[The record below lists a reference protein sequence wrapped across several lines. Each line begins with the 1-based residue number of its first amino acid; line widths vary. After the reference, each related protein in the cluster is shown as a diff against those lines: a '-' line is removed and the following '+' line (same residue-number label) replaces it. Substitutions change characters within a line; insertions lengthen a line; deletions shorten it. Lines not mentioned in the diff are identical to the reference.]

1 MRMSE
6 LSERSGTTVATLKY
20 YLREGLVPAG
30 ESLGATRADY
40 SEAHLQR
47 VRLIRAL
54 IDAGVSV
61 AESKRVVEALDSP
74 PTSRHDLLGKA
85 QYALPATHPD
95 VAVSDEVHGLL
106 EELGWH
112 VSPDS
117 PALRSL
123 TGAIAA
129 ARSAGVPLEPGSLT
143 GYARATEGIAEV
155 DVAAVPRDDL
165 AAALH
170 RVVAGTVLVDP
181 VLAAL
186 RRLAQEHV
194 SGRAATPPT
203 TTGAGPRTTRT

>member
-1 MRMSE
+1 MRISE
-6 LSERSGTTVATLKY
+6 LSERSSTTVATLKY

-47 VRLIRAL
+47 VRLVRAL

-95 VAVSDEVHGLL
+95 VPVSDEVRDLL
-106 EELGWH
+106 DQLGWT

-129 ARSAGVPLEPGSLT
+129 ARSAGVPLEPESLT
-143 GYARATEGIAEV
+143 GYARATEDIAAV

-181 VLAAL
+181 
-186 RRLAQEHV
+186 
-194 SGRAATPPT
+194 
-203 TTGAGPRTTRT
+203 

>member
-47 VRLIRAL
+47 VRLVRAL

-85 QYALPATHPD
+85 QYALPATHAQ
-95 VAVSDEVHGLL
+95 VSVSDEVRDLL
-106 EELGWH
+106 GRLGWR

-129 ARSAGVPLEPGSLT
+129 ARSAGVPLEPESLT
-143 GYARATEGIAEV
+143 GYAHATEGIAAV

-194 SGRAATPPT
+194 SSRA
-203 TTGAGPRTTRT
+203 

>member
-20 YLREGLVPAG
+20 YLREGLLPAG
-30 ESLGATRADY
+30 ASMGATRADY
-40 SEAHLQR
+40 SQDHLQR
-47 VRLIRAL
+47 VRLVRAL

-61 AESKRVVEALDSP
+61 AQARRVVQTLDSP

-85 QYALPATHPD
+85 QYALPSAHAQVP
-95 VAVSDEVHGLL
+95 VSEEVQVLL
-106 EELGWH
+106 DRLGWR

-123 TGAIAA
+123 TGAISA
-129 ARSAGVPLEPGSLT
+129 ARSAGVPLEVESLT

-155 DVAAVPRDDL
+155 DVAADPRDDL
-165 AAALH
+165 AAALR

-181 VLAAL
+181 VLVAL

-194 SGRAATPPT
+194 
-203 TTGAGPRTTRT
+203 

>member
-1 MRMSE
+1 MRLSE

-61 AESKRVVEALDSP
+61 AEAKRVVEALDDP

-85 QYALPATHPD
+85 QYALPAPHSD
-95 VAVSDEVHGLL
+95 AAVSTEVEDLL
-106 EELGWH
+106 ERLGWQ
-112 VSPDS
+112 VSHDS

-129 ARSAGVPLEPGSLT
+129 ARSAGVPLAEDSLT
-143 GYARATEGIAEV
+143 GYARATEEIARV

-165 AAALH
+165 TAALH

-194 SGRAATPPT
+194 SSATT
-203 TTGAGPRTTRT
+203 

>member
-1 MRMSE
+1 MRISE
-6 LSERSGTTVATLKY
+6 LAERSGTTVATLKY

-47 VRLIRAL
+47 VRLVRAL

-85 QYALPATHPD
+85 QYALPATHAQ
-95 VAVSDEVHGLL
+95 VSVSDEVRDLL
-106 EELGWH
+106 GRLGWT

-129 ARSAGVPLEPGSLT
+129 ARSAGVPLEPESLT
-143 GYARATEGIAEV
+143 GYARATEGIAAV

-194 SGRAATPPT
+194 SSRA
-203 TTGAGPRTTRT
+203 

>member
-1 MRMSE
+1 MKMSE

-47 VRLIRAL
+47 VRLVRAL

-61 AESKRVVEALDSP
+61 AQSKRVVETLDSP

-85 QYALPATHPD
+85 QYALPASHPD
-95 VAVSDEVHGLL
+95 VAVSAEVTDLVAG
-106 EELGWH
+106 LGWQ

-129 ARSAGVPLEPGSLT
+129 ARSAGVPLEPESLT
-143 GYARATEGIAEV
+143 GYARATEGIAAV

-165 AAALH
+165 TAALH

-194 SGRAATPPT
+194 SSGAT
-203 TTGAGPRTTRT
+203 

>member
-1 MRMSE
+1 MKMSE

-47 VRLIRAL
+47 VRLVRAL

-61 AESKRVVEALDSP
+61 AQSKRVVETLDSP

-85 QYALPATHPD
+85 HYALPASHPD
-95 VAVSDEVHGLL
+95 VAVSAEVTDLVAG
-106 EELGWH
+106 LGWQ

-123 TGAIAA
+123 TG
-129 ARSAGVPLEPGSLT
+129 
-143 GYARATEGIAEV
+143 YARATEGIAAV

-165 AAALH
+165 TAALH

-194 SGRAATPPT
+194 SSGSS
-203 TTGAGPRTTRT
+203 

>member
-47 VRLIRAL
+47 VRLVRAL

-61 AESKRVVEALDSP
+61 AQSRRVVQTLDSP

-95 VAVSDEVHGLL
+95 IAVSAEVTELVAG
-106 EELGWH
+106 LGWR

-129 ARSAGVPLEPGSLT
+129 ARSAGVPLEPDSLT
-143 GYARATEGIAEV
+143 GYARATEGVAAV

-194 SGRAATPPT
+194 SSQT
-203 TTGAGPRTTRT
+203 T

>member
-1 MRMSE
+1 MKMSE

-47 VRLIRAL
+47 VRLVRAL

-61 AESKRVVEALDSP
+61 AQSKRVVETLDSP

-85 QYALPATHPD
+85 HYALPASHPD
-95 VAVSDEVHGLL
+95 VAVSAEVTELVAG
-106 EELGWH
+106 LGWQ

-129 ARSAGVPLEPGSLT
+129 ARSAGVPLEPDSLT
-143 GYARATEGIAEV
+143 GYARATEDIAAV

-194 SGRAATPPT
+194 SSAA
-203 TTGAGPRTTRT
+203 R

>member
-20 YLREGLVPAG
+20 YLREGLLPAG
-30 ESLGATRADY
+30 VSLGATRADY
-40 SEAHLQR
+40 SEAHLER
-47 VRLIRAL
+47 VRLVRAL

-61 AESKRVVEALDSP
+61 AQSKRVVETLDSP
-74 PTSRHDLLGKA
+74 PTSRHDLLGMA
-85 QYALPATHPD
+85 QYALPASHPD
-95 VAVSDEVHGLL
+95 VTVSAEVTSLVAA
-106 EELGWH
+106 LGWH
-112 VSPDS
+112 VTPES

-129 ARSAGVPLEPGSLT
+129 ARSAGVPLETESLT
-143 GYARATEGIAEV
+143 GYARATEGIAAV
-155 DVAAVPRDDL
+155 DVAAVPRHDL

-194 SGRAATPPT
+194 SSSAR
-203 TTGAGPRTTRT
+203 

>member
-1 MRMSE
+1 MRLSE

-85 QYALPATHPD
+85 QYALPSTHSE
-95 VAVSDEVHGLL
+95 VAVSGEVRDLL
-106 EELGWH
+106 DQLGWR
-112 VSPDS
+112 VSPGS

-129 ARSAGVPLEPGSLT
+129 ARSAGVPLESESLT
-143 GYARATEGIAEV
+143 GYARATVGIAEV

-194 SGRAATPPT
+194 SGRT
-203 TTGAGPRTTRT
+203 

>member
-1 MRMSE
+1 MRLYE

-20 YLREGLVPAG
+20 YLREGLVPVG
-30 ESLGATRADY
+30 QSLGATRADY

-61 AESKRVVEALDSP
+61 SEAKRVVAALDDP
-74 PTSRHDLLGKA
+74 PTSRHDLLGRA
-85 QYALPATHPD
+85 QYALPATHAGT
-95 VAVSDEVHGLL
+95 AVSAEVHHLL
-106 EELGWH
+106 ESLGWQ
-112 VSPDS
+112 VSPGS

-123 TGAIAA
+123 SGAIAA
-129 ARSAGVPLEPGSLT
+129 ARSGGVPLEEESLT
-143 GYARATEGIAEV
+143 GYARATEAVAQV

-194 SGRAATPPT
+194 SQQSSDD
-203 TTGAGPRTTRT
+203 

>member
-1 MRMSE
+1 MKMSE

-47 VRLIRAL
+47 VRLVRAL

-61 AESKRVVEALDSP
+61 AQSRRVVQTLDSP

-85 QYALPATHPD
+85 QYALPASHPD
-95 VAVSDEVHGLL
+95 VAVSAEVTELVAG
-106 EELGWH
+106 LGWQ

-129 ARSAGVPLEPGSLT
+129 ARSAGVPLEPDSLT
-143 GYARATEGIAEV
+143 GYARATEDIAAV

-194 SGRAATPPT
+194 SSGSS
-203 TTGAGPRTTRT
+203 

>member
-40 SEAHLQR
+40 SEEHLQR
-47 VRLIRAL
+47 VRLVRAL

-61 AESKRVVEALDSP
+61 AQGKRVVEALDSP

-85 QYALPATHPD
+85 QYALPASHPD
-95 VAVSDEVHGLL
+95 VAVSAEVTELVAG
-106 EELGWH
+106 LGWQ

-129 ARSAGVPLEPGSLT
+129 ARSAGVPLEPDSLT
-143 GYARATEGIAEV
+143 GYARATEDVAAV

-194 SGRAATPPT
+194 SSAA
-203 TTGAGPRTTRT
+203 R

>member
-6 LSERSGTTVATLKY
+6 LSERSGTTVATIKY

-47 VRLIRAL
+47 VRLVRAL
-54 IDAGVSV
+54 LDAGVSV
-61 AESKRVVEALDSP
+61 AQSRRVVQTLDSP

-85 QYALPATHPD
+85 QYALPAPHPD
-95 VAVSDEVHGLL
+95 VSVSAEVTELVAG
-106 EELGWH
+106 LGWQ
-112 VSPDS
+112 VSPES

-129 ARSAGVPLEPGSLT
+129 ARSAGVPLEPASLA
-143 GYARATEGIAEV
+143 GYARATEGIAAV

-194 SGRAATPPT
+194 SSAA
-203 TTGAGPRTTRT
+203 R

>member
-1 MRMSE
+1 MKMSE

-47 VRLIRAL
+47 VRLVRAL

-61 AESKRVVEALDSP
+61 AQSKRVVETLDSP

-85 QYALPATHPD
+85 QYAVPASHPD
-95 VAVSDEVHGLL
+95 VAVSAEVTDLVAG
-106 EELGWH
+106 LGWQ

-129 ARSAGVPLEPGSLT
+129 ARSAGVPLEPESLT
-143 GYARATEGIAEV
+143 GYARATEGIAAV

-165 AAALH
+165 TAALH

-194 SGRAATPPT
+194 SSGSS
-203 TTGAGPRTTRT
+203 

>member
-1 MRMSE
+1 MKMSE

-47 VRLIRAL
+47 VRLVRAL

-61 AESKRVVEALDSP
+61 AQSKRVVETLDSP

-85 QYALPATHPD
+85 QYALPASHPD
-95 VAVSDEVHGLL
+95 VAVSAEVTDLVAG
-106 EELGWH
+106 LGWQ

-129 ARSAGVPLEPGSLT
+129 ARSAGVPLEPESLT
-143 GYARATEGIAEV
+143 GYARATEGIAAV

-165 AAALH
+165 TAALH

-194 SGRAATPPT
+194 SSGSS
-203 TTGAGPRTTRT
+203 

>member
-1 MRMSE
+1 MKMAE
-6 LSERSGTTVATLKY
+6 LSERSGTSVATLKY
-20 YLREGLVPAG
+20 YLREGLLPAG

-47 VRLIRAL
+47 VRLVRAL

-61 AESKRVVEALDSP
+61 AQSRRVVQTLDSP

-85 QYALPATHPD
+85 QYALPASHPD
-95 VAVSDEVHGLL
+95 VAVSDEVTGLVTS
-106 EELGWH
+106 LGWQ
-112 VSPDS
+112 VSPES

-129 ARSAGVPLEPGSLT
+129 ARSAGVPLEADSLT
-143 GYARATEGIAEV
+143 GYARATEGIAAV

-194 SGRAATPPT
+194 SSAT
-203 TTGAGPRTTRT
+203 R

>member
-1 MRMSE
+1 MKMSE
-6 LSERSGTTVATLKY
+6 LSERSGTPVATLKY

-47 VRLIRAL
+47 VRLVRAL

-61 AESKRVVEALDSP
+61 AQSRRVVQTLDSP

-85 QYALPATHPD
+85 QYALPASHPD
-95 VAVSDEVHGLL
+95 VSVSAEVTELVAG
-106 EELGWH
+106 LGWH
-112 VSPDS
+112 VSPES
-117 PALRSL
+117 PALRFL

-129 ARSAGVPLEPGSLT
+129 ARSAGVPLEPASLT
-143 GYARATEGIAEV
+143 GYARATEGIAAV

-194 SGRAATPPT
+194 SSAAREVPAPGR
-203 TTGAGPRTTRT
+203 PRT

>member
-1 MRMSE
+1 MRISE

-47 VRLIRAL
+47 VRLVRAL

-95 VAVSDEVHGLL
+95 VPVSDEVRDLL
-106 EELGWH
+106 DQLGWT

-129 ARSAGVPLEPGSLT
+129 ARSAGVPLEPESLT
-143 GYARATEGIAEV
+143 GYARATEDIAAV

-194 SGRAATPPT
+194 SGRT
-203 TTGAGPRTTRT
+203 

>member
-1 MRMSE
+1 MKMSE

-47 VRLIRAL
+47 VRLVRAL

-61 AESKRVVEALDSP
+61 AQSKRVVETLDSP

-85 QYALPATHPD
+85 HYALPASHPD
-95 VAVSDEVHGLL
+95 VAVSAEVTDLVAG
-106 EELGWH
+106 LGWQ

-129 ARSAGVPLEPGSLT
+129 ARSAGVPLEPESLT
-143 GYARATEGIAEV
+143 GYARATEGIAAV

-165 AAALH
+165 TAALH

-194 SGRAATPPT
+194 SSGSS
-203 TTGAGPRTTRT
+203 

>member
-20 YLREGLVPAG
+20 YLREGLLPAG
-30 ESLGATRADY
+30 ASLGATRADY

-47 VRLIRAL
+47 VRLVRAL

-61 AESKRVVEALDSP
+61 AQSKRVVEALDSP

-85 QYALPATHPD
+85 QYALPAPHSEFI
-95 VAVSDEVHGLL
+95 VSDEVRDLL
-106 EELGWH
+106 DQLGWK

-129 ARSAGVPLEPGSLT
+129 ARSAGVPLETESLT
-143 GYARATEGIAEV
+143 GYARATEGIAAV
-155 DVAAVPRDDL
+155 DVAAVPRHDL
-165 AAALH
+165 SAALH

-194 SGRAATPPT
+194 SSSAR
-203 TTGAGPRTTRT
+203 

>member
-1 MRMSE
+1 MRISE
-6 LSERSGTTVATLKY
+6 LAERSGTTVATLKY

-47 VRLIRAL
+47 VRLVRAL

-85 QYALPATHPD
+85 QYALPATHAQ
-95 VAVSDEVHGLL
+95 VSVSDEVRDLL
-106 EELGWH
+106 GRLGWR

-129 ARSAGVPLEPGSLT
+129 ARSAGVPLEPESLT
-143 GYARATEGIAEV
+143 GYARATEGIAAV

-194 SGRAATPPT
+194 SSRA
-203 TTGAGPRTTRT
+203 

>member
-1 MRMSE
+1 MKMSE

-20 YLREGLVPAG
+20 YLREGLLPPG

-47 VRLIRAL
+47 VRLVRAL

-61 AESKRVVEALDSP
+61 AQTKRVVETLDDP
-74 PTSRHDLLGKA
+74 PAARHDLLGRA
-85 QYALPATHPD
+85 QYALPAPHAE
-95 VAVSDEVHGLL
+95 VEVSDEVSELVSA
-106 EELGWH
+106 LGWR
-112 VSPDS
+112 VSAGS

-123 TGAIAA
+123 TGAIAV
-129 ARSAGVPLEPGSLT
+129 ARSGGVPLDPESLT
-143 GYARATEGIAEV
+143 GYARATEGIAAV
-155 DVAAVPRDDL
+155 DVAAVPRHDL

-194 SGRAATPPT
+194 SGT
-203 TTGAGPRTTRT
+203 

>member
-1 MRMSE
+1 MRMAE
-6 LSERSGTTVATLKY
+6 LSERSGTTVATVKY

-30 ESLGATRADY
+30 QSLGPTRADY

-47 VRLIRAL
+47 VRLVRAL
-54 IDAGVSV
+54 IDAGVTV
-61 AESKRVVEALDSP
+61 AETKRVVETLDSP
-74 PTSRHDLLGKA
+74 PSSRHDLLGKA
-85 QYALPATHPD
+85 QYALPASHAEVP
-95 VAVSDEVHGLL
+95 VSDEVRELL
-106 EELGWH
+106 DRLGWQ
-112 VSPDS
+112 VSPQS

-129 ARSAGVPLEPGSLT
+129 ARSAGVPLEADSLS
-143 GYARATEGIAEV
+143 GYARATEGVAEV

-194 SGRAATPPT
+194 SS
-203 TTGAGPRTTRT
+203 RT

>member
-1 MRMSE
+1 MKMSE

-40 SEAHLQR
+40 SEMHLQR
-47 VRLIRAL
+47 VRLVRAL

-61 AESKRVVEALDSP
+61 AQSKRVVETLDSP

-85 QYALPATHPD
+85 QYALPASHPD
-95 VAVSDEVHGLL
+95 VAVSAEVTDLVAG
-106 EELGWH
+106 LGWQ

-129 ARSAGVPLEPGSLT
+129 ARSAGVPLEPESLT
-143 GYARATEGIAEV
+143 GYARATEGIAAV

-194 SGRAATPPT
+194 SSGAT
-203 TTGAGPRTTRT
+203 